1 MNSEG
6 LMSAG
11 GLSKKIISFLILMTL
26 DVFFSSYI
34 VFIDMSDYLA
44 DDKNPNAP
52 FSSQA
57 MSFFMLSGVQAI
69 LHFCL
74 IFWFFFLIWKTFM
87 FRFGLLRKLAGMFP
101 ILYLAPINFLA
112 FAFERALRYVSKFF
126 FLLLA
131 NFLHFYNST
140 CLSSAKTI
148 RKRQSMT
155 PLQSTGPSTFLL
167 S

>member
-11 GLSKKIISFLILMTL
+11 GLSKKIISFLILMLL
-26 DVFFSSYI
+26 DIFLSSYI

-44 DDKNPNAP
+44 SDKNPNAP
-52 FSSQA
+52 HAGQETD
-57 MSFFMLSGVQAI
+57 FFMLSGLQAI

-101 ILYLAPINFLA
+101 ILYIAPVNFLA
-112 FAFERALRYVSKFF
+112 FAFERALRYVS
-126 FLLLA
+126 L
-131 NFLHFYNST
+131 YW
-140 CLSSAKTI
+140 
-148 RKRQSMT
+148 
-155 PLQSTGPSTFLL
+155 
-167 S
+167 